1 LSLVFGIFVYLIIW
15 WAVLFAVL
23 PIGVKRQEN
32 PEPGTDPG
40 APEQPMLLKKA
51 LITTVIS
58 GVVFAGV
65 YWLMVSDYLTFRPR

>member
-1 LSLVFGIFVYLIIW
+1 MTVTFGIFVYLIIW

-40 APEQPMLLKKA
+40 APEKPMLLKKA
-51 LITTVIS
+51 LITSVVS

>member
-1 LSLVFGIFVYLIIW
+1 LTVTFGIFVYLIIW

-40 APEQPMLLKKA
+40 APEKPMLLKKA
-51 LITTVIS
+51 LITSVVS

>member
-1 LSLVFGIFVYLIIW
+1 MTATFGIFVYLIIW

-40 APEQPMLLKKA
+40 APEKPMLLKKA
-51 LITTVIS
+51 LITSVVS

>member
-1 LSLVFGIFVYLIIW
+1 MSVTFGIFVYLIIW

-23 PIGVKRQEN
+23 PLGVKRQEN

-40 APEQPMLLKKA
+40 APEKPMLLKKA
-51 LITTVIS
+51 LITTVVS
-58 GVVFAGV
+58 GIVFAGV

>member
-1 LSLVFGIFVYLIIW
+1 LSVTFGIFVYLIIW

>member
-1 LSLVFGIFVYLIIW
+1 MSVTFGIFVYLIIW

-23 PIGVKRQEN
+23 PLGVKRQEN

-40 APEQPMLLKKA
+40 APEKPMLLKKA

-58 GVVFAGV
+58 GIVFAGV
-65 YWLMVSDYLTFRPR
+65 YWLTVSDYLTFRPR

>member
-1 LSLVFGIFVYLIIW
+1 MSVTFGIFVYLIIW

-40 APEQPMLLKKA
+40 APEKPMLLKKA
-51 LITTVIS
+51 LITSVVS

>member
-1 LSLVFGIFVYLIIW
+1 MSITFGIFVYLIIW

-23 PIGVKRQEN
+23 PLGVKRQEN

-40 APEQPMLLKKA
+40 APEKPMLLKKA
-51 LITTVIS
+51 LITTVVS

>member
-1 LSLVFGIFVYLIIW
+1 MTVTFGIFVYLIIW

-23 PIGVKRQEN
+23 PIAVKRQEN

-40 APEQPMLLKKA
+40 APEKPMLLKKA
-51 LITTVIS
+51 LITSVVS